1 MTPES
6 ILSYYPSYAILDEIF
21 TTGQYVQ
28 ANIFIDLN
36 NNLQTLYLP
45 QTILAL
51 TETTKRSK
59 YIDTSIF
66 NSVLSFLAFHKKYF
80 QKRGNINVNFYFFFE
95 TGGSF
100 YHTNISKKYKISR
113 KTDNLYGLDK
123 TTRDLFFSIKQKNF
137 LLIEKVL
144 NTAPGCNLF
153 KLQNFEADFVPYYLV
168 KNKLIKHGSNVVN
181 VLYSNDH
188 DMLQCLNL
196 DETFFI
202 YSKTKTGKK
211 VIRKGNAFKEYF
223 KCEKSF
229 PDEYFT
235 LAMSIIGDAGDD
247 VDGVEGI
254 GQKRIDLCLSKVAE
268 MVGGMDKLRDNVM
281 SNKPIF
287 ATPDTMD
294 NKYIEKI
301 VEFENKFKTISNNM
315 RLVDFDIISRY
326 FMNPDSTEI
335 ISKRNLLHETLNQ
348 NKITPIEV
356 LKPAL
361 EMNGVALSDEL
372 EIIYNII

>member
-6 ILSYYPSYAILDEIF
+6 ILSYYPSYAILDEIL

-28 ANIFIDLN
+28 VNIFIDLN
-36 NNLQTLYLP
+36 NTLQTLYLP
-45 QTILAL
+45 HTILAL
-51 TETTKRSK
+51 TETTKKSK

-100 YHTNISKKYKISR
+100 YHTNISKKYKMSR

-168 KNKLIKHGSNVVN
+168 KNKMIKNGNNVVN
-181 VLYSNDH
+181 ILYSNDH

-196 DETFFI
+196 DENFFI

-211 VIRKGNAFKEYF
+211 VIRKGNAFREYF
-223 KCEKSF
+223 KCEKTF

-235 LAMSIIGDAGDD
+235 LALSIIGDAGDD

-254 GQKRIDLCLSKVAE
+254 GQKRIDLCLSKIVK
-268 MVGGMDKLRDNVM
+268 MVGGMDNLRNNVIN
-281 SNKPIF
+281 NKPIF
-287 ATPDTMD
+287 VTTDRMG
-294 NKYIEKI
+294 NKYIEKV
-301 VEFENKFKTISNNM
+301 VEFENRFKTISNNM
-315 RLVDFDIISRY
+315 KLVDFDIISRY
-326 FMNPDSTEI
+326 FIDPGSTEVVI
-335 ISKRNLLHETLNQ
+335 KRNLLHEILNK

-361 EMNGVALSDEL
+361 EMNGVSLNDEL
-372 EIIYNII
+372 EVIYNLI